1 MCFLDV
7 LFVFFGFWKG
17 EKHGEKPGREQDS
30 EKKCP
35 PPSLRVPGAIYSPGM
50 NFEVTALQPPKAFN
64 WVNLDT
70 PGKLLTSCF

>member
-7 LFVFFGFWKG
+7 LFVFIGFWKG

-35 PPSLRVPGAIYSPGM
+35 PPGLRGAWGY
-50 NFEVTALQPPKAFN
+50 L
-64 WVNLDT
+64 
-70 PGKLLTSCF
+70 